1 MSKEK
6 PKEQEQQAQQPAAE
20 ATAAVP
26 DVSPSNTTTTVSDKS
41 PSDIE
46 SPVILRAKS
55 REELGK
61 QFDELKAKHDG
72 CTLAAGCVTHDR
84 SDKTYYLRVDIIKTK

>member
-6 PKEQEQQAQQPAAE
+6 PQEQEQQAQQPAAE
-20 ATAAVP
+20 ATAT
-26 DVSPSNTTTTVSDKS
+26 VSGASASNTTTSVSDNS
-41 PSDIE
+41 TSGIE

-61 QFDELKAKHDG
+61 QFNELKAKHDG
-72 CTLAAGCVTHDR
+72 KTLTAGAVAR
-84 SDKTYYLRVDIIKTK
+84 SKDDGTYILRIDII